1 MSPITRGAISWEEAY
16 NDVKRGNNFLAY
28 RPTRGWITHR
38 AGAVS
43 SWAKELWIW
52 SDSGP
57 FHRLP
62 PRAAVFCLWP
72 YGNVI
77 RKCVCARPDL
87 VMGSV
92 FDPCPSGW
100 QDSSK
105 FARSFSHHFFSYVY
119 LYYNLSVIKFFCR
132 LNIWKQF
139 QISIPPL
146 FIFFILVDERS
157 LKIFIRIKS
166 TSKSS
171 NLIIN

>member
-1 MSPITRGAISWEEAY
+1 MASRSKIRATKSFPLGIIPTLKHFDKRLHDSKIVSPITRGAISWGEGGEAY

-38 AGAVS
+38 AGVVS

-87 VMGSV
+87 VTGNV

-105 FARSFSHHFFSYVY
+105 LLFHHSFSYVY
-119 LYYNLSVIKFFCR
+119 LH
-132 LNIWKQF
+132 
-139 QISIPPL
+139 
-146 FIFFILVDERS
+146 
-157 LKIFIRIKS
+157 
-166 TSKSS
+166 
-171 NLIIN
+171 